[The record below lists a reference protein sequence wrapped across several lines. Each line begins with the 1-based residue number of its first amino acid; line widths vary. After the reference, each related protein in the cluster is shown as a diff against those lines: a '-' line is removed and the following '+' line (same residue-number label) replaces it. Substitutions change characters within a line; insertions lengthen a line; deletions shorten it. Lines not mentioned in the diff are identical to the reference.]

1 MEQIMVKHESNVRH
15 FWDIRSAKYDKLFW
29 TKDEDYIQEILNA
42 ADLKKE
48 HLLLDVGT
56 GTGVIA
62 NAAVKLVKKVTAIDV
77 SDSML
82 KNGQWNG
89 VSVVNWDIGE
99 NFFADNLFHRVMAR
113 MVFHHI
119 LDNLDRAI
127 IRCYDLLKD
136 GGKIVI
142 AEGVPP
148 VDDKKVVDWYTEM
161 FKYKEERRTFI
172 LNDLIYYLRKNG
184 FQNIKHS
191 IHIMEDFNINNWLE
205 NSGLDSKNQEII
217 LNMHLQ
223 ADKDIKKAYNMRVIN
238 GECLVR
244 TKNVIVTGEK

>member
-1 MEQIMVKHESNVRH
+1 
-15 FWDIRSAKYDKLFW
+15 
-29 TKDEDYIQEILNA
+29 
-42 ADLKKE
+42 
-48 HLLLDVGT
+48 
-56 GTGVIA
+56 
-62 NAAVKLVKKVTAIDV
+62 
-77 SDSML
+77 
-82 KNGQWNG
+82 
-89 VSVVNWDIGE
+89 
-99 NFFADNLFHRVMAR
+99 
-113 MVFHHI
+113 
-119 LDNLDRAI
+119 
-127 IRCYDLLKD
+127 
-136 GGKIVI
+136 
-142 AEGVPP
+142 
-148 VDDKKVVDWYTEM
+148 M

>member
-1 MEQIMVKHESNVRH
+1 MTKQGSDIHH
-15 FWDIRSAKYDKLFW
+15 FWDIRSAKYDKL
-29 TKDEDYIQEILNA
+29 
-42 ADLKKE
+42 
-48 HLLLDVGT
+48 LLDVGT
-56 GTGVIA
+56 GTGAIA
-62 NAAVKLVKKVTAIDV
+62 NSVQKLVKKVVAIDI

-82 KNGQWNG
+82 KNGRWDG

-127 IRCYDLLKD
+127 LRCYDLLKD
-136 GGKIVI
+136 GGKITI

-148 VDDKKVVDWYTEM
+148 VDDQKVVDWYTEM
-161 FKYKEERRTFI
+161 FKYKEKRRTF
-172 LNDLIYYLRKNG
+172 LPKDLIYYLRKNG

-191 IHIMEDFNINNWLE
+191 IHIMENFNINNWLE

-217 LNMHLQ
+217 LNMHLE
-223 ADKDIKKAYNMRVIN
+223 ADNDIKKAYNMRIN
-238 GECLVR
+238 NNECFVR
-244 TKNVIVTGEK
+244 TRNVIITGEK